1 MLKLVG
7 REDMLLEQLVHLM
20 VAQLRGVPV
29 AALDEVLL
37 GVAVVVVLIGRR
49 GEKVIKVAHRRF
61 VSVRDFDGFA
71 LIVIIVA
78 VACVLARFPN
88 DVGYAES
95 CVRLAVV
102 IRIHRINAV
111 TIQ

>member
-7 REDMLLEQLVHLM
+7 REDMLLEQLVHL
-20 VAQLRGVPV
+20 VVTQFRGVSV

-37 GVAVVVVLIGRR
+37 SVAVVVVLIGRR
-49 GEKVIKVAHRRF
+49 CEKVIKVAHRRF
-61 VSVRDFDGFA
+61 VSVCHFDGFA
-71 LIVIIVA
+71 FIVIIVA
-78 VACVLARFPN
+78 VACALARFSD

-102 IRIHRINAV
+102 NCIHRINAV